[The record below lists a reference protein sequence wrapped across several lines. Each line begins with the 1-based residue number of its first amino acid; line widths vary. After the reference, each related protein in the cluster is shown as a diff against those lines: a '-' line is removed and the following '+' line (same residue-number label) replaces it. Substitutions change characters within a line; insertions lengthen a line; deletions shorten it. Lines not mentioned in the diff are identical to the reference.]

1 MGVGGAKDTKSYPK
15 RRRLDALGDGGPPD
29 APDKSD
35 ITKKY
40 LGMYSQ
46 SVR

>member
-1 MGVGGAKDTKSYPK
+1 MGVGAKDTKSYPK
-15 RRRLDALGDGGPPD
+15 RRRLDALGDGGGP
-29 APDKSD
+29 PDKSD